1 MLDAADKL
9 SPKVVG
15 AFNDG
20 GDGEALSVWG
30 DGAFLYVSDNTDG
43 VEVLDVRDPTAPR
56 EVAQYDRNETTHG
69 LVVGKEY
76 IYATIGGGVRGW
88 GLVVLEFEENGQ

>member
-1 MLDAADKL
+1 VLDTADKL

-30 DGAFLYVSDNTDG
+30 DGAFVYVSDNTDG
-43 VEVLDVRDPTAPR
+43 VEVLDVHDPTAP
-56 EVAQYDRNETTHG
+56 
-69 LVVGKEY
+69 
-76 IYATIGGGVRGW
+76 
-88 GLVVLEFEENGQ
+88 